1 MIYNLLK
8 ITTISLMILGVS
20 GCLNEVKEQNMTE
33 KVVMTKQNELS
44 AMYIKE
50 LSIISGR
57 LDGMNKA
64 IVQGLSETLDTAR
77 LAREMAEK
85 AIASVERNQKLLKE
99 LQGQVSGGEAED
111 GEDGGDEEEAEG
123 GDDF

>member
-64 IVQGLSETLDTAR
+64 IVQGLTETLDTAR

-111 GEDGGDEEEAEG
+111 GEGGGDEEEAEG

>member
-111 GEDGGDEEEAEG
+111 GEGGGDEEEAEG

>member
-8 ITTISLMILGVS
+8 ITTISFMILGVS

-111 GEDGGDEEEAEG
+111 GEGGGDEEEAEG

>member
-111 GEDGGDEEEAEG
+111 GEGGGAEEEAEG